1 MTTYSV
7 LSEMVEKARSQPQV
21 AEELKGFN
29 KTFQFNPEGSEKF
42 YLEIKDGSLNLKKGE
57 VQGPS
62 ATISGQ
68 DAVLSD
74 VLSGKLDPVMSFMSG
89 KLKVSGDIFSAQKLT
104 SLAKKFR
111 K

>member
-1 MTTYSV
+1 MSTYSIIAE
-7 LSEMVEKARSQPQV
+7 LVEKAKGQPDIS
-21 AEELKGFN
+21 AELKGFN

-42 YLEIKDGSLNLKKGE
+42 YLEIKDGNLTLKNGE
-57 VQGPS
+57 IQGAS

-68 DAVLSD
+68 ESVLSD

-104 SLAKKFR
+104 TIAKKFR